1 MMCLYNMEI
10 QEAIKILSLNN
21 NESEIIYET
30 DKNVF
35 EENCF

>member
-1 MMCLYNMEI
+1 MICLYNMEM

-21 NESEIIYET
+21 NESEIIYKT